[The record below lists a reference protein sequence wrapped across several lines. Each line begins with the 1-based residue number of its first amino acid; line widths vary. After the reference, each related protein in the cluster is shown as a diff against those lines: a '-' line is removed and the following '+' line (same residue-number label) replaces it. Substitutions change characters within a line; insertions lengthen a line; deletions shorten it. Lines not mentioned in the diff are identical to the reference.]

1 LCVVYR
7 PLFSCVC
14 VGKADESTRKSTN
27 PHVLVCLTTK
37 NGAIGSSQMAV
48 RSRQMKK
55 QDKKKKKKKKK
66 RFIDNMT
73 DLLLGKREKRTN
85 SRKDGQTNKRVWK
98 SIRRAT

>member
-1 LCVVYR
+1 V
-7 PLFSCVC
+7 S
-14 VGKADESTRKSTN
+14 VGKADESTRKYTN

-55 QDKKKKKKKKK
+55 QDKKRKKK

-73 DLLLGKREKRTN
+73 DLLLWKKEKKGPTREKMDKQE
-85 SRKDGQTNKRVWK
+85 SLEEHQTGDLKRQK
-98 SIRRAT
+98 TARS